1 VSAASAALA
10 RARPRPRPLP
20 LKLLRVVS
28 TAGSVA
34 AIALS
39 VHSAINLRLLRRPP
53 EHPDEVAERVS
64 VLVPARNEEGSL
76 GQLLHDIGTQ
86 RGVPR
91 LEVLVLDD
99 ASTDRTAA
107 LAQMVADRD
116 PRVRVLHGAGPPR
129 GWLGKPA
136 ACQQLA
142 DQATGTV
149 LVFVDAD
156 VRLEPLAVAATVA
169 VLRANELD
177 LVSPYPRQI
186 AVSALER
193 LVQPLLQWSWSSTLP
208 LRIAERSTRAS
219 LSAANGQLLAVDAG
233 TYRRAGGHAG
243 VADEVLDDMALVRA
257 VKAYGGRGGIV
268 DGSDL
273 ASCRMYESPADLVEG
288 YAKSL
293 WSATGNPAGAC
304 ALVAVALVVY
314 VLPPLAA
321 LRGSRWGAAGY
332 GAAVAGR
339 VVVAHRVRGRVLPD
353 TLAHPV
359 SILVWSWLVARSW
372 HGRRSGTLTWKGRVL
387 V

>member
-1 VSAASAALA
+1 MSAASAVAV
-10 RARPRPRPLP
+10 RPRPQL
-20 LKLLRVVS
+20 LKVLRAVS
-28 TAGSVA
+28 TAGSLA
-34 AIALS
+34 AITLS

-64 VLVPARNEEGSL
+64 VLVPARDEEGSL
-76 GQLLHDIGTQ
+76 GQLLHDLGAQ

-99 ASTDRTAA
+99 SSTDGTAA
-107 LAQMVADRD
+107 LAQQVADHD
-116 PRVRVLHGAGPPR
+116 PRVRVLHGAGPPS

-142 DQATGTV
+142 ERAAGTV

-156 VRLEPLAVAATVA
+156 VRLEPLALAATVA
-169 VLRANELD
+169 VLRAHELD

-186 AVSALER
+186 TVGALER
-193 LVQPLLQWSWSSTLP
+193 LVQPLLQWSWASTLP
-208 LRIAERSTRAS
+208 LRVAERSTRAS

-233 TYRRAGGHAG
+233 AYRRAGGHAG
-243 VADEVLDDMALVRA
+243 VAGEVLDDMALVRA
-257 VKAYGGRGGIV
+257 VKASGGRGGIV

-273 ASCRMYESPADLVEG
+273 ASCRMYESSADLVEG

-293 WSATGNPAGAC
+293 WSATGSTAGAFTLVAA
-304 ALVAVALVVY
+304 ALVTY

-321 LRGSRWGAAGY
+321 LGGSRWGAAGY

-339 VVVAHRVRGRVLPD
+339 VVVARRVRGRALPD
-353 TLAHPV
+353 SLAHPA

-387 V
+387 G